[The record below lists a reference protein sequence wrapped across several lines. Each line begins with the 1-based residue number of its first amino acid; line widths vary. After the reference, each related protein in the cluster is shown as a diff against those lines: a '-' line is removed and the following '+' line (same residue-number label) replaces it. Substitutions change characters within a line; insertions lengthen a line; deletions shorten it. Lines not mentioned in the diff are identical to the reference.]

1 MSKLFVAMVMAI
13 GYLFVGQVSQA
24 NAMGNASPHTGP
36 NGGVPADGNPV
47 GFPNPHG
54 NPGGG
59 VPADGNPV
67 GFPNAHG
74 KPPTF

>member
-1 MSKLFVAMVMAI
+1 
-13 GYLFVGQVSQA
+13 
-24 NAMGNASPHTGP
+24 
-36 NGGVPADGNPV
+36 VPADGNPV
-47 GFPNPHG
+47 GFPNAHG